1 MGVIRKNWLQVA
13 IFICIALLFAE
24 IIILVQQD
32 RKAIVSKPTNKWWGM
47 QSVDTVKYS
56 RDLARA
62 KVDDPEFTAVVD
74 KQISEIANIG
84 ATHVAIGTPYD
95 EEFVPFLTLWV
106 NAARKYGLNVW
117 FRGNFSGWE
126 GWFEYEPIGKQEHLT
141 KTKNFI
147 VTNAS
152 LFEDGDIFTSCT
164 ECENGS
170 IGDPRYDVDVEVYRR
185 FIIDEYQ
192 LAKDCF
198 EVIGKKVASN
208 YYPMNGDVAYL
219 VMDRKT
225 TRALDGVVVLDHYV
239 KEPKRVANDIR
250 EIALNSGGEV
260 VLGEFGA
267 PIPDIHGQMTEN
279 QEAEWIRHTFNEL
292 TNVEGLVGIN
302 YWTSSGGS
310 TELWRNNKSRE
321 AVGIME
327 SFYSPVT
334 ITVRV
339 LNELGKPVK
348 NAEIIAGIKRAE
360 VNRNGEG
367 EIIIIPSISK
377 LSVKA
382 NSYKER
388 SLDIAEINESVEIV
402 LEKEQE
408 NIIFKIQRLFFN

>member
-1 MGVIRKNWLQVA
+1 MGLIRRNWLQVA
-13 IFICIALLFAE
+13 IFLCIALLFAE
-24 IIILVQQD
+24 IIILVRQE
-32 RKAIVSKPTNKWWGM
+32 RKGIVSKPTNKWWGM

-62 KVDDPEFTAVVD
+62 KVDDPEFPAVVD
-74 KQISEIANIG
+74 KQVSDIANTG

-147 VTNAS
+147 VTNTS

-170 IGDPRYDVDVEVYRR
+170 IGDPRYEVDVEVYRR

-192 LAKDCF
+192 LTKDCF

-208 YYPMNGDVAYL
+208 YYPTNGDVAYL

-225 TRALDGVVVLDHYV
+225 TRALDGLVVLDHYV
-239 KEPKRVANDIR
+239 KEPKRIANDIR
-250 EIALNSGGEV
+250 EIAINSGGEV

-267 PIPDIHGQMTEN
+267 PIPDIHGQMTEH
-279 QEAEWIRHTFNEL
+279 QQAEWIRHTFNEL
-292 TNVEGLVGIN
+292 TNVEDLVGIN

-310 TELWRNNKSRE
+310 TELWSDNKSRE
-321 AVGIME
+321 AVGVME
-327 SFYSPVT
+327 SFYNPVT
-334 ITVRV
+334 VTVRV

-348 NAEIIAGIKRAE
+348 NAEIIAGIKRVK
-360 VNRNGEG
+360 VNRKGEG
-367 EIIIIPSISK
+367 EVLIIPSILK
-377 LSVKA
+377 LSVTAK
-382 NSYKER
+382 SYKER
-388 SLDIAEINESVEIV
+388 TLDITEVNDPVEIV
-402 LEKEQE
+402 LEKERE
-408 NIIFKIQRLFFN
+408 NTIFRLQRLFFN